1 MAHLLVDQSAVTV
14 QKIDSTDGTGAP
26 FSEEGFVIPVVI
38 PLSEMGTYLDPAFYD
53 PAVSA
58 SPTAADSRK
67 IARVVLDALKKA
79 AEEP

>member
-1 MAHLLVDQSAVTV
+1 MAHLIVDQSAVTV
-14 QKIDSTDGTGAP
+14 QRIESSDATGAP

-53 PAVSA
+53 PSSST
-58 SPTAADSRK
+58 SPTAAESRK

>member
-1 MAHLLVDQSAVTV
+1 MALIVDQTAVTV
-14 QKIDSTDGTGAP
+14 QSIDSSDATGAP

-53 PAVSA
+53 PASGTSPSA
-58 SPTAADSRK
+58 TNSRA

-79 AEEP
+79 AEQP

>member
-1 MAHLLVDQSAVTV
+1 MAHLIVDQSAVTV
-14 QKIDSTDGTGAP
+14 QSIDSTDGTGAP

-53 PAVSA
+53 PDASA
-58 SPTAADSRK
+58 SPTAANSRA

-79 AEEP
+79 AEQP